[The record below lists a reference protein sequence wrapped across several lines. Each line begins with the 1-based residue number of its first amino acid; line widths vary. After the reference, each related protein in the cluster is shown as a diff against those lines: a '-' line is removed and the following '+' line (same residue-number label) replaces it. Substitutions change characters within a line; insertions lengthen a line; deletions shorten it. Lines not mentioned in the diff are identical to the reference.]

1 MGTSDH
7 GLFAYLTHTLW
18 PNLFISYG
26 SRLKFLASIDKL
38 IISRDVKSLYRVLEQ
53 ETSRLS
59 EIQRD
64 AADIYSLMSQKEER
78 FGNLIT

>member
-1 MGTSDH
+1 MGSSDH

-18 PNLFISYG
+18 PNLFVSFN
-26 SRLKFLASIDKL
+26 SRLKFLGMIDKL
-38 IISRDVKSLYRVLEQ
+38 IISRDIKSLYRMLEQ

-59 EIQRD
+59 EMQRE
-64 AADIYSLMSQKEER
+64 AGDIYSLIMQKEDK

>member
-7 GLFAYLTHTLW
+7 GLFAYLKHTLW
-18 PNLFISYG
+18 PNLFISFS